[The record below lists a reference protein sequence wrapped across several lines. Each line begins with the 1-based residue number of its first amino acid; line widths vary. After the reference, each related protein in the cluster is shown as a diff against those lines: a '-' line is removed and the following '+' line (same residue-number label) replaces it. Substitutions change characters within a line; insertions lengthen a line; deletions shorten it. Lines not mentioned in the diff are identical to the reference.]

1 MPTTADVKVVKSDA
15 DIARCF
21 PVMAV
26 LRPHLVEKDFIAR
39 IRRMER
45 DSGFTLIYVED
56 AGEIVAVSGFRVSD
70 YLYSG
75 KTLYVDDLV
84 ALESHR
90 GKGFAE
96 TLMLWMEDTARREGC
111 QTFSLDSGT
120 HRLPAHRFY
129 HRLKMGISAFH
140 FQKLLDGD

>member
-1 MPTTADVKVVKSDA
+1 MEVKLTESET
-15 DIARCF
+15 DIRRCF
-21 PVMAV
+21 PVMRV
-26 LRPHLVEKDFIAR
+26 LRLHLQSEDDFV
-39 IRRMER
+39 RRVRAMQEALGWR
-45 DSGFTLIYVED
+45 MIFTED
-56 AGEIVAVSGFRVSD
+56 AGQVVAVAGFRVSD

-84 ALESHR
+84 ALDSHR

-96 TLMLWMEDTARREGC
+96 ALMVWMEETARREEC

-140 FQKLLDGD
+140 FQKLLKQD

>member
-1 MPTTADVKVVKSDA
+1 MVGASNVKIVKTDS

-26 LRPHLVEKDFIAR
+26 LRPHLVEADFVAR
-39 IRRMER
+39 VRRMEKE
-45 DSGFTLIYVED
+45 SGWTLIYVED
-56 AGEIVAVSGFRVSD
+56 KGAPVAVSGFRISD

-96 TLMLWMEDTARREGC
+96 ALMDWMVETARREGC

-120 HRLPAHRFY
+120 QRHGAHRFY
-129 HRLKMGISAFH
+129 HRLKMAITAFH
-140 FQKLLDGD
+140 FERKL

>member
-1 MPTTADVKVVKSDA
+1 MPATADVKVVKTDA

-26 LRPHLVEKDFIAR
+26 LRPHLVESEFVSR
-39 IRRMER
+39 VRRMEK
-45 DSGFTLIYVED
+45 DIGFTLIYVED
-56 AGEIVAVSGFRVSD
+56 AGNVVAVSGFRVSD

-96 TLMLWMEDTARREGC
+96 ALMQWMEQTARSIGC

-120 HRLPAHRFY
+120 HRHGAHRFY
-129 HRLKMGISAFH
+129 HRLKMVISAFH
-140 FQKLLDGD
+140 FEKKL

>member
-1 MPTTADVKVVKSDA
+1 MPTTTDVKVVKSDT

-26 LRPHLVEKDFIAR
+26 LRPHLVESEFVAR
-39 IRRMER
+39 VRRMEK

-56 AGEIVAVSGFRVSD
+56 AGEVVACSGFRVSD

-96 TLMLWMEDTARREGC
+96 ALMQWMENAAKQAGC

-120 HRLPAHRFY
+120 HRHGAHRFY
-129 HRLKMGISAFH
+129 HRLKMVISAFH
-140 FQKLLDGD
+140 FEKKL